1 MPLSFLYRGHAE
13 ICSQMAATA
22 KDAEIREQWT
32 ELAEQWR
39 QRAEADEHQDPLP
52 VAAPQAPAL
61 VPEATTPLQQ
71 EPVAAPQAPTLVRE
85 ATTPLQQ
92 EPVAAPQAPTLVPE
106 ATTPRQQKPVAV
118 TSNSGGLDDVWA
130 KIAAPINLGD

>member
-1 MPLSFLYRGHAE
+1 
-13 ICSQMAATA
+13 MAATA

-71 EPVAAPQAPTLVRE
+71 EPVAAPQAPTLV
-85 ATTPLQQ
+85 
-92 EPVAAPQAPTLVPE
+92 PE

>member
-39 QRAEADEHQDPLP
+39 QKAEADEHQEPLSM
-52 VAAPQAPAL
+52 
-61 VPEATTPLQQ
+61 
-71 EPVAAPQAPTLVRE
+71 
-85 ATTPLQQ
+85 
-92 EPVAAPQAPTLVPE
+92 AAPQAPTLVPE
-106 ATTPRQQKPVAV
+106 AALQEEPVAA
-118 TSNSGGLDDVWA
+118 TSNPGRLDDIWA
-130 KIAAPINLGD
+130 KVAEPISLEN